1 MPSHSIHAEAGSI
14 VRFEL
19 AHLTEFVASI
29 LAAYGLSPAT
39 GETAADFLLI
49 ADLRGVE
56 SHGIA
61 RLPYYASRFKRGLVN
76 TSASLAV
83 VRESASTL
91 ALDAQNG
98 FALALAPQA
107 MAACIAKAE
116 ASGLCLTTVSGSNH
130 FGIAGAYAMMA
141 TARGLGGMAMTN
153 SSPLMV
159 PTFGSVAML
168 GTNPI
173 AFAVPRSLDP
183 EVPPLVVDLATSTV
197 AWGKIEV
204 ARRSNSPI
212 PAGWALD
219 ESARPTTDPHAARYL
234 TPLGGE
240 RLTGGHKGYALAT
253 MVDVLCGPLSGASWS
268 VRISGARGDDIAAG
282 IGHVFMA
289 WRIDA
294 FRDPTEFF
302 EDVDDMVEQL
312 RNTAPKDSNLDRSVI
327 VPGDP
332 ELAAE
337 ATNRKL
343 GVPVR
348 TEVLVELSDL
358 AAEVGVEF
366 TLDPVGWK

>member
-1 MPSHSIHAEAGSI
+1 MPNLPMKSENGSI
-14 VRFEL
+14 SRFEHAQL
-19 AHLTEFVASI
+19 SVFVASI
-29 LAAYGLSPAT
+29 LTAYGLPPAT
-39 GETAADFLLI
+39 AETAATFLLI

-83 VRESASTL
+83 VRESTSTL
-91 ALDAQNG
+91 VLDAQNG

-116 ASGLCLTTVSGSNH
+116 VSGLCLTTVRGSNH

-141 TARGLGGMAMTN
+141 TAQGLGGMAMTN
-153 SSPLMV
+153 SSPLVV

-173 AFAVPRSLDP
+173 AFAVPRSRDP

-219 ESARPTTDPHAARYL
+219 ESASPTTDPHAARYL

-253 MVDVLCGPLSGASWS
+253 MVDVLCGPLAGASWS

-294 FRDPTEFF
+294 FRDPGEFF
-302 EDVDDMVEQL
+302 AEIDDMVEHL
-312 RNTAPKDSNLDRSVI
+312 RDTPPINDDLDRSVI
-327 VPGDP
+327 MPGDP

-337 ATNRKL
+337 ATNRRL

-348 TEVLVELSDL
+348 TEVLAELRGL
-358 AAEVGVEF
+358 AADIGVEF
-366 TLDPVGWK
+366 TLDPDDRG